1 MSDIAPLFDA
11 AFLSQL
17 DRLALLTRRTV
28 VGQMQGERRS
38 PRRGSSV
45 EYADFKPYTP
55 GDDFRQIDWNLY
67 ARLDK
72 FFLKLFVAEEEIT
85 LHLLVD
91 TSASMD
97 WGQPNKLRYA
107 AQAAGALGYIAL
119 AGLDRAQVMGFGG
132 DSEQRIPSGR
142 GRAGVSP
149 LFKFLN
155 SLRGS
160 GSTSLVQA
168 CRRYSQ
174 TARVAGPLLL
184 CTDLLTPDW
193 EEALRA
199 LGRRP
204 FEITLLHVL
213 SPDELNPPLEGDLK
227 LLDIEGGEPL
237 DISADLDLLQ
247 RYVERLHAW
256 REQVEQFCTGRG
268 INYIFVDTSLPL
280 ESLLVSVLRERQI
293 VR

>member
-1 MSDIAPLFDA
+1 MSDYVPLFDA
-11 AFLSQL
+11 TFLKEL

-28 VGQMQGERRS
+28 VGAMQGERRS

-45 EYADFKPYTP
+45 EYADFKAYTP

-67 ARLDK
+67 ARLEK

-85 LHLLVD
+85 LHLLID

-119 AGLDRAQVMGFGG
+119 AGLDRSQMMSFGG
-132 DSEQRIPSGR
+132 DSEQRIPSVR
-142 GRAGVSP
+142 GRAGVTP
-149 LFKFLN
+149 LFSFL
-155 SLRGS
+155 SKLKGS

-168 CRRYSQ
+168 CRRYAQ

-204 FEITLLHVL
+204 FEITLLHIL

-227 LLDIEGGEPL
+227 LIDVEGGTSL
-237 DISADLDLLQ
+237 DVSADLDLLQ
-247 RYVERLHAW
+247 RYVDRVQAW
-256 REQVEQFCTGRG
+256 REEVEQFCTSRG
-268 INYIFVDTSLPL
+268 INYIFVDTTLPL
-280 ESLLVSVLRERQI
+280 HTLLVSVLRERQL

>member
-1 MSDIAPLFDA
+1 MSELAPLFDP
-11 AFLSQL
+11 AFLKQL

-28 VGQMQGERRS
+28 IGRMQGERRS

-45 EYADFKPYTP
+45 EYADFKPYTA

-67 ARLDK
+67 ARLEK

-97 WGQPNKLRYA
+97 WGEPNKLRYA

-119 AGLDRAQVMGFGG
+119 AGLDRSQVMSFGG
-132 DSEQRIPSGR
+132 ASEQRIPSGR
-142 GRAGVSP
+142 GRAGVTP

-155 SLRGS
+155 NLKGS
-160 GSTSLVQA
+160 GSTSLLQA
-168 CRRYSQ
+168 CQRYSQ

-193 EEALRA
+193 EAALRA

-213 SPDELNPPLEGDLK
+213 APDELNPPLEGDLK
-227 LLDIEGGEPL
+227 LLDVEGGAAL

-256 REQVEQFCTGRG
+256 REQIETFCTSRG

-280 ESLLVSVLRERQI
+280 ETLLVAVLRERQI

>member
-1 MSDIAPLFDA
+1 MSDSTPLFDA
-11 AFLSQL
+11 GFLQQL

-45 EYADFKPYTP
+45 EYADFKQYTP

-67 ARLDK
+67 ARLEK

-97 WGQPNKLRYA
+97 WGEPNKLRYA

-119 AGLDRAQVMGFGG
+119 AGLDRAQVTGFGG
-132 DSEQRIPSGR
+132 GTEARIPSGR
-142 GRAGVSP
+142 GRAGVTP
-149 LFKFLN
+149 LFKFLGN
-155 SLRGS
+155 LKGS

-168 CRRYSQ
+168 CGRYAKTS
-174 TARVAGPLLL
+174 RVAGPLLL
-184 CTDLLTPDW
+184 CSDLLTEDW
-193 EEALRA
+193 QEALRA

-204 FEITLLHVL
+204 FEITLLHVM

-227 LLDIEGGEPL
+227 LLDVEGGPAL

-247 RYVERLHAW
+247 RYVERVHAW
-256 REQVEQFCTGRG
+256 RTEVEEFCTGRG
-268 INYIFVDTSLPL
+268 INYIFVDTTLPL
-280 ESLLVSVLRERQI
+280 LTLLVSVLRDRQI

>member
-1 MSDIAPLFDA
+1 MSEQAALFEPQ
-11 AFLSQL
+11 FLKQL
-17 DRLALLTRRTV
+17 DRLALLTRRNTA
-28 VGQMQGERRS
+28 GQMQGERRS

-67 ARLDK
+67 ARLEK

-85 LHLLVD
+85 LHLLID

-97 WGQPNKLRYA
+97 WGEPNKLRYA

-119 AGLDRAQVMGFGG
+119 ASLDRAQVTSFGG
-132 DSEQRIPSGR
+132 GNEQRIPAGR
-142 GRAGVSP
+142 GRAGVPP
-149 LFKFLN
+149 LFNLLN
-155 SLRGS
+155 RLKGN
-160 GSTSLVQA
+160 GNTSLLQA
-168 CRRYSQ
+168 SRRYIQ

-184 CTDLLTPDW
+184 CSDLLTPDW
-193 EEALRA
+193 EEALRT

-204 FEITLLHVL
+204 FEITVLHVL
-213 SPDELNPPLEGDLK
+213 SPDELNPPFEGDLK
-227 LLDIEGGEPL
+227 LLDVEGGESL
-237 DISADLDLLQ
+237 DVSADLDLLQ
-247 RYVERLHAW
+247 RYVERLQAW
-256 REQVEQFCTGRG
+256 REEVEHFCTTRG